1 MNILSIIVEIIKII
15 GTGIVSGV
23 IASLCYAGIKRL
35 IRPRIDIAPFVIVH
49 PTDKMIIV
57 KYINHSRWWLAEVN
71 AELFYYNIKGAEARF
86 RGTRSKYPIPAT
98 MEKYKND
105 RQDVHSQSM
114 YACQAGFLYDEII
127 EDVDFSK
134 EDKMTLTIKAV
145 HPLSGTVKYFSK
157 DFHCN
162 TIEEVRIGDNIV
174 FTDGDNMQYKVL

>member
-49 PTDKMIIV
+49 P
-57 KYINHSRWWLAEVN
+57 
-71 AELFYYNIKGAEARF
+71 
-86 RGTRSKYPIPAT
+86 
-98 MEKYKND
+98 
-105 RQDVHSQSM
+105 
-114 YACQAGFLYDEII
+114 
-127 EDVDFSK
+127 
-134 EDKMTLTIKAV
+134 
-145 HPLSGTVKYFSK
+145 LSGTVKYFSK

-174 FTDGDNMQYKVL
+174 FTDGDNMQYKEL